1 MTDNATSQ
9 EIQEVREVQ
18 ADTGTSQPQQTQQT
32 QDAQQQQ
39 QQQPRQRQ
47 SRGGRGR
54 GGSRRGGGGGGQ
66 PQKAQQP
73 EQQAQQGNNNGNKQ
87 QQAQRTP
94 RKVHPALEKLFALY
108 PKMFG
113 AHFLPLKLGVYQDL
127 LALHP
132 DDFKKEDL
140 KVALGLHARSTRY
153 LEAVA
158 AGHQRHDLNAEPV
171 EPVAP
176 EHVHHAILEVFKRRQ
191 ARANEDLRPKVVA
204 RIIAAIEASGLT
216 RDAYAERVRTQD
228 EVNNALL
235 DEAVAELGRQA
246 AKREALMRAFTASGR
261 GEAEFAEMYG
271 MDPEE
276 VTQVLARVRADEALA
291 AEAAAAAAAA
301 AATASEAGATEEQSP
316 APSAA

>member
-1 MTDNATSQ
+1 MTDTATPQ
-9 EIQEVREVQ
+9 ETQEVREVKE
-18 ADTGTSQPQQTQQT
+18 DTGNDTQQAQQAEQQQQQPEQQQAPQQPRAGKGRSQRGGGGQQQQRSQKAKQPQG
-32 QDAQQQQ
+32 QQQQ
-39 QQQPRQRQ
+39 QQQR
-47 SRGGRGR
+47 
-54 GGSRRGGGGGGQ
+54 
-66 PQKAQQP
+66 PQ
-73 EQQAQQGNNNGNKQ
+73 
-87 QQAQRTP
+87 

-127 LALHP
+127 LAQHP
-132 DDFKKEDL
+132 DEFKKEDL

-158 AGHQRHDLNAEPV
+158 AGHQRHDLQGVPV

-191 ARANEDLRPKVVA
+191 ARSNEDLRPHVVT
-204 RIIAAIEASGLT
+204 RIIAAIEASGLG

-228 EVNNALL
+228 ETNNALL

-246 AKREALMRAFTASGR
+246 AKREALFRAFTASGR
-261 GEAEFAEMYG
+261 SEAEFAEMYG
-271 MDPEE
+271 MDPDE
-276 VTQVLARVRADEALA
+276 VARTLARVRADQVQ

-301 AATASEAGATEEQSP
+301 AATTVSSEEAGASGDATAS
-316 APSAA
+316 

>member
-1 MTDNATSQ
+1 MTDTATPQ

-18 ADTGTSQPQQTQQT
+18 EDASAPQQQPQQPRAGKGRRPRRGPQQ
-32 QDAQQQQ
+32 QQQPGEQKPRQPQQQQ
-39 QQQPRQRQ
+39 QQQPN
-47 SRGGRGR
+47 
-54 GGSRRGGGGGGQ
+54 
-66 PQKAQQP
+66 
-73 EQQAQQGNNNGNKQ
+73 QQA
-87 QQAQRTP
+87 RS

-113 AHFLPLKLGVYQDL
+113 AQFLPLKLGVYQDL
-127 LALHP
+127 LAQHP
-132 DDFKKEDL
+132 DDFKKDDL

-158 AGHQRHDLNAEPV
+158 AGHQRHDLQGVPV

-191 ARANEDLRPKVVA
+191 ARSNEDLRPRVVT
-204 RIIAAIEASGLT
+204 RIIAAIESSGLG

-228 EVNNALL
+228 EATNALL

-246 AKREALMRAFTASGR
+246 AKREALFRAFTASGR
-261 GEAEFAEMYG
+261 SEAEFADMYG

-276 VTQVLARVRADEALA
+276 VARTLARVRSDQAQAAAASVAAAAVNDQATAA
-291 AEAAAAAAAA
+291 AEA
-301 AATASEAGATEEQSP
+301 P
-316 APSAA
+316 ADE